1 MYWNHSNINIAEVTE
16 QIMESSDSIKKKR
29 SWSRILDSITK
40 GPEKDK
46 MYIIP
51 LKNLLRNVL
60 NKQIYS

>member
-1 MYWNHSNINIAEVTE
+1 
-16 QIMESSDSIKKKR
+16 MESSDSIKKR
-29 SWSRILDSITK
+29 SWSRILDSLTK

-60 NKQIYS
+60 KEKIYS